1 MKKKIFLPLFLT
13 TFLLSGFSSLK
24 VIEANPPLL
33 IAQSIWKSFASEEG
47 GFKVLLPGTPLPD
60 KNNTTTKVGSIPT
73 NVFVVPR
80 PEASYIVAYSDF
92 PNAITLNSPEVN
104 ELLSQ
109 VNSSFAKRS
118 GVSVANQQDI
128 RLGDLPG
135 REVRLEDS
143 QGFLFKWRAFAVN
156 KRLYQIGVATNK
168 EASLT
173 KSIEGFFK
181 SFQLM
186 NTPPSPEELNANLQ
200 QAVCSQNWSR
210 AIATID
216 QMLAIA
222 PTPEAQSQLTAYRS
236 RLQGLANSNSKIPP
250 AALPGC
256 AAGQ

>member
-13 TFLLSGFSSLK
+13 TFLLSGYPTLATIR
-24 VIEANPPLL
+24 VNPPLL
-33 IAQSIWKSFASEEG
+33 LAQSIWKSFSSEEG
-47 GFKVLLPGTPLPD
+47 GFKVLMPGKPIPD
-60 KNNTTTKVGSIPT
+60 KNNTTTQVGSIPT

-92 PNAITLNSPEVN
+92 PNNITLNSPEVN

-109 VNSSFAKRS
+109 VNSSFAKRN

-128 RLGDLPG
+128 SLGNLSG
-135 REVRLEDS
+135 REVRLEDN
-143 QGFLFKWRAFAVN
+143 QGFLFRWRAFAVN

-173 KSIEGFFK
+173 KSIEGFFT

-186 NTPPSPEELNANLQ
+186 NLPPSPEELNANLQ
-200 QAVCSQNWSR
+200 QAVCSQNWDR
-210 AIATID
+210 ALAVID

-222 PTPEAQSQLTAYRS
+222 PSPDVQSQLTAYRS
-236 RLQGLANSNSKIPP
+236 RLQGLANSRSRIPP
-250 AALPGC
+250 QSLPGC
-256 AAGQ
+256 AAKL